1 MLSQTRRMSVN
12 NIQIGYLIVYLISV
26 FLASVSQV
34 LLKKAALRTHKNTF
48 QEYTDR
54 YVIIGYGLF
63 LFCTLLTM
71 IAYKGIPLSIGA
83 MLETTGYVYVT
94 IFGVVIFHE
103 KINLK
108 KIAALMLILIGIIV
122 YAI

>member
-1 MLSQTRRMSVN
+1 MNS
-12 NIQIGYLIVYLISV
+12 IQVEFLILYIVSV

-34 LLKKAALRTHKNTF
+34 LLKKAALRTHKNTIA
-48 QEYTDR
+48 EYTDK
-54 YVIIGYGLF
+54 YVILGYGLF
-63 LFCTLLTM
+63 LICTMLTM

-83 MLETTGYVYVT
+83 MLETTGYIYVT

-103 KINLK
+103 KINIK
-108 KIAALMLILIGIIV
+108 KIIALAFILIGIII